1 MKSNKKWMG
10 VALAAVALVTVSA
23 NLFPRSANGDEKK
36 LKASASSYRDDWRKL
51 FEDHITWTRIVILG
65 VLKDLPG
72 TGTYTTRLLQNYED
86 MEAALKPYYGDSAE
100 VLGDLIKDHL
110 VIAAEILQDAKAGDT
125 ADMND
130 AVARWYV
137 NGHDIAVQMAKM
149 NPLHWQLSMADAM
162 WKEHLDAT
170 LAEAVA
176 VLTNDFAGDV
186 AAYDKVHLLALDM
199 ADFFS
204 NGVTQQFPGSFTGSK
219 K

>member
-1 MKSNKKWMG
+1 
-10 VALAAVALVTVSA
+10 
-23 NLFPRSANGDEKK
+23 
-36 LKASASSYRDDWRKL
+36 
-51 FEDHITWTRIVILG
+51 
-65 VLKDLPG
+65 
-72 TGTYTTRLLQNYED
+72 
-86 MEAALKPYYGDSAE
+86 
-100 VLGDLIKDHL
+100 
-110 VIAAEILQDAKAGDT
+110 
-125 ADMND
+125 MND

-137 NGHDIAVQMAKM
+137 NGHDIAVQMAEM
-149 NPLHWQLSMADAM
+149 NPQHWQLSMADAM

-204 NGVTQQFPGSFTGSK
+204 NGVSQQFPGSFTGPK